1 MVFNMSEIFD
11 TIYRAVISLVV
22 LFFITK
28 LLGRKQV
35 SELTLFDYV
44 IGISIGNF
52 SAEMTINLES
62 NEING
67 IVAVL
72 TFGIIAY
79 AISILTMKSE
89 KVRNYVTGPP
99 TILIEKGNL
108 MYKNLQKVHF
118 DVNDLLQECRIN
130 GYFDIYQIE
139 YALMEANGQVS
150 FLPKKDYANITLKDM
165 NLKKENDGLVANII
179 IDSKINE
186 DNLANVKKTK
196 EWVDRELK
204 LKGYDSYENILLAT
218 LDKNDKFIIY
228 EKNENKNT
236 TDVLN

>member
-1 MVFNMSEIFD
+1 MKD
-11 TIYRAVISLVV
+11 
-22 LFFITK
+22 K
-28 LLGRKQV
+28 L
-35 SELTLFDYV
+35 
-44 IGISIGNF
+44 
-52 SAEMTINLES
+52 
-62 NEING
+62 
-67 IVAVL
+67 
-72 TFGIIAY
+72 FGIILLLVASLLLTGCTTKEV
-79 AISILTMKSE
+79 ISAEDFKSVTEEYGYTVQDDTESYQMQTSFE
-89 KVRNYVTGPP
+89 KV
-99 TILIEKGNL
+99 LIATK
-108 MYKNLQKVHF
+108 K
-118 DVNDLLQECRIN
+118 D
-130 GYFDIYQIE
+130 DIYQIE

-186 DNLANVKKTK
+186 DNLKNVKKTK

>member
-1 MVFNMSEIFD
+1 
-11 TIYRAVISLVV
+11 
-22 LFFITK
+22 
-28 LLGRKQV
+28 
-35 SELTLFDYV
+35 
-44 IGISIGNF
+44 
-52 SAEMTINLES
+52 
-62 NEING
+62 
-67 IVAVL
+67 
-72 TFGIIAY
+72 
-79 AISILTMKSE
+79 
-89 KVRNYVTGPP
+89 
-99 TILIEKGNL
+99 
-108 MYKNLQKVHF
+108 
-118 DVNDLLQECRIN
+118 
-130 GYFDIYQIE
+130 
-139 YALMEANGQVS
+139 MEANGQVS